1 MALDPTKPISNQER
15 VFLTKYALTGN
26 MLNSLRSAGYSQVTQ
41 RQDGYKILRRPHVQ
55 KAYQEIIA
63 RPLDEIQASLVRIV
77 RENSYVAFSDLGECF
92 DREGNVLPIEE
103 MPESARRAVSSMKV
117 TRKYNRNKD
126 GESELE
132 VTREIKLWSKPQ
144 ALEMFFKYHDM
155 IRQVMDEEVGIS
167 SNNRKE
173 FTVEKLLAEGIKQG
187 LLPSGKKM
195 GNGGNGGNGKK
206 TDGNESGEYGSAAE
220 LPVD

>member
-1 MALDPTKPISNQER
+1 
-15 VFLTKYALTGN
+15 V
-26 MLNSLRSAGYSQVTQ
+26 
-41 RQDGYKILRRPHVQ
+41 
-55 KAYQEIIA
+55 YQEIIA

-77 RENSYVAFSDLGECF
+77 RENSYLAFSDLGECF
-92 DREGNVLPIEE
+92 DREGNILPLEE
-103 MPESARRAVSSMKV
+103 MPDSARRAVSSMKV
-117 TRKYNRNKD
+117 TRKYLRHKD
-126 GESELE
+126 GTSDLE

-187 LLPSGKKM
+187 ILPSGKKM
-195 GNGGNGGNGKK
+195 GTGGNGGNGKK
-206 TDGNESGEYGSAAE
+206 TDGSKPGEHGSTAAI
-220 LPVD
+220 PVD